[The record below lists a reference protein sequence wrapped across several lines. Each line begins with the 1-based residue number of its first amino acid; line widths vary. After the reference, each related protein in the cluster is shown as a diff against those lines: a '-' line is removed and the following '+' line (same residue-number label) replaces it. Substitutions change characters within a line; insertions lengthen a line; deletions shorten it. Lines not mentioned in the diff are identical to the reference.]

1 MGFREDLRSRMP
13 YPEET
18 ARLSIALGTPV
29 VDVCRIALD
38 SQGTP
43 VEVNEMT
50 ADSSAYTFRYEF
62 DRP

>member
-1 MGFREDLRSRMP
+1 
-13 YPEET
+13 
-18 ARLSIALGTPV
+18 

-38 SQGTP
+38 AEGTP

-50 ADSSAYTFRYEF
+50 ADSSAYIFRYEF